1 MSGASAVW
9 SNLAVLL
16 HRIISAG
23 SARRA
28 WCVLV
33 IVNLQREGF
42 VLLPEGAVDH
52 LLRGS
57 APQISSV
64 DAAAIQR
71 RGVIKRFSALNLL
84 NLFGHLKRLIVFQ
97 VTVVDTS
104 GVMARWRLRLPRRLP
119 VQLPEA
125 RDLLRLCIGKPLAR

>member
-1 MSGASAVW
+1 M
-9 SNLAVLL
+9 
-16 HRIISAG
+16 
-23 SARRA
+23 
-28 WCVLV
+28 

-84 NLFGHLKRLIVFQ
+84 NLFGHLKRLIVFR